1 MHVRTISFHFIPNET
16 LFIDFLGNFD
26 SHVRLILLAINDSNF
41 NLCIHLNMIMKYNQ
55 SFIWNTFIELLSRL
69 QIQMLRN
76 IDSIFKDSNPNTLN
90 ASFNY
95 TLTP

>member
-1 MHVRTISFHFIPNET
+1 MHVRTTSFHFIPNET

-26 SHVRLILLAINDSNF
+26 SHVRLILLVINDSNSY
-41 NLCIHLNMIMKYNQ
+41 LCINLNMIMKYNQ

-69 QIQMLRN
+69 QILRN

>member
-1 MHVRTISFHFIPNET
+1 MHVRTTSFHFIPNET

-26 SHVRLILLAINDSNF
+26 SHVRLILLAINDSNSY
-41 NLCIHLNMIMKYNQ
+41 LCINLNMIMKYNQ
-55 SFIWNTFIELLSRL
+55 SFIWNTFIELLSRF
-69 QIQMLRN
+69 